1 MCLPTAFLAM
11 PEFLVTGAAGMLG
24 RSWTKLLEARGI
36 DHLGTT
42 RAQLDITRD
51 DEVERFLVSGTK
63 WVINCAAWTDVDGA
77 ESHSGDADAVNGVA
91 LSGLAE
97 RCLKVGA
104 KLVHYSTDYVFDG
117 KATSPYPVDR
127 ERAPI
132 NAYGRSKAL
141 GEELLE
147 RSGVEHLL
155 VRSSW
160 LYAPWGRN
168 FVLTIRDLVETRPSL
183 RVVDDQRGRPSSCD
197 HIAESTL
204 ALIEQDRT
212 GTYHVCDG
220 GECTWFEL
228 ASLIRDVVNPQCR
241 IDPCTTAEFPRPA
254 PRPAYSVLDLTG
266 SEQMLGPISDWK
278 GRVTTM
284 LEALE
289 GRG

>member
-1 MCLPTAFLAM
+1 M

-24 RSWTKLLEARGI
+24 RSWARLLEARGI
-36 DHLGTT
+36 DHLAAS
-42 RAQLDITRD
+42 RAELDITTD
-51 DEVERFLVSGTK
+51 DGVERALVPGTR
-63 WVINCAAWTDVDGA
+63 WVINCAAWSDVDGA
-77 ESHSGDADAVNGVA
+77 ESHPEDADAVNG
-91 LSGLAE
+91 LAVRRLAD

-117 KATSPYPVDR
+117 NASSPYPPDH

-147 RSGVEHLL
+147 RSRTHHLL

-160 LYAPWGRN
+160 LYAPWGKN
-168 FVLTIRDLVETRPSL
+168 FVLTMRDLVGTRPSV

-197 HIAESTL
+197 HVAEATL
-204 ALIEQDRT
+204 ALIEQDRR

-228 ASLIRDVVNPQCR
+228 ASLIRDVVNPQCT
-241 IDPCTTAEFPRPA
+241 IEPCSTKDFPRPA

-266 SEQMLGPISDWK
+266 TEQALAPASDWK
-278 GRVTTM
+278 GRVTGM
-284 LEALE
+284 LETLG
-289 GRG
+289 GRA